1 MHRSSKP
8 VDLFLMFYEIQGV
21 KQESGAPFRRWF
33 HADDMDLSIW
43 LEGSDPVRFQLS
55 YNRHLG
61 EKSILWNRDSGFSHF
76 SIDDGEQQP
85 GHYKASPIVTGYL
98 PMDFLQAITAFK
110 QHAEPMSEDIFDFV
124 LQKLK
129 EGHRILE

>member
-1 MHRSSKP
+1 
-8 VDLFLMFYEIQGV
+8 MFYEIHGV
-21 KQESGAPFRRWF
+21 KQELGAPFRRWF

-43 LEGSDPVRFQLS
+43 LEEADPVRFQLS

-61 EKSILWNRDSGFSHF
+61 EKSILWNREGGFSHF

-98 PMDFLQAITAFK
+98 PMDFRQAIVAFRK
-110 QHAEPMSEDIFDFV
+110 HAEVMNDDVFQFV
-124 LQKLK
+124 LRKLQ
-129 EGHRILE
+129 EGSQS